1 MTIRGKNATISAKK
15 NSASIHGSMAFASRS
30 IGVTI
35 TVITAP
41 SMSMPRNTMSTTTRK
56 MNTVLLST

>member
-30 IGVTI
+30 ISIITI
-35 TVITAP
+35 AHMMPAHSPVINMPMMDAP
-41 SMSMPRNTMSTTTRK
+41 VIDT
-56 MNTVLLST
+56 